1 MTTSHLL
8 GFTVCGMNLKDPT
21 TGKPRDGGKVKK
33 SQAPKDRDECELYL
47 EKLFRYKG
55 SIDLKGIK
63 VVKEEL
69 EKMLQYF

>member
-8 GFTVCGMNLKDPT
+8 GFTVCGMNLKNPT

-47 EKLFRYKG
+47 EKLFKYKG
-55 SIDLKGIK
+55 SADLKGIK

-69 EKMLQYF
+69 QKML